1 MVHSDA
7 INYGSVIA
15 SFQEILR
22 ALATIAPRRQGS
34 SNACG
39 EVSYFGRVISTTIK
53 F

>member
-22 ALATIAPRRQGS
+22 ALATIAPGREAS
-34 SNACG
+34 SIACG
-39 EVSYFGRVISTTIK
+39 EAR
-53 F
+53 